1 MHNMAF
7 LDERRWG
14 VFHCLMGWIKHWLQ
28 YLEGLKPMVIPQSS
42 ILVASSTMQPTM
54 EFQINCCCLEGS
66 GRHVKAL
73 VELSTKCLWFVMIK
87 GIQMHVWVVSL
98 QVSPMICPNTWS
110 QFLKGACWF
119 AQLTYKHLKT
129 QSCFSDNVL
138 MSINC
143 CPFSWWMLDFD
154 GEATH
159 PNPSVNR
166 VHHQKLNLF
175 CDLRLLNE
183 DGDGYCTLVALH
195 LCASETPKTLGRC
208 PEFIW
213 ALVRTKGGGGGDDV
227 EGVFGGG
234 CQTKGLRV
242 RICGAC
248 SSTVLSSWM
257 EVSKRPRWGWFWSQS
272 RRGGEGGVA
281 SHHGAK
287 TAFACWHYYYVSCCL
302 KAWHYHLHLAH
313 LTVSGGGTS
322 FVNHSLGCPFWE
334 KRSRV
339 LSESRT
345 SSKQLKGQSLTLCS
359 VKQQRLHWSNKP
371 E

>member
-1 MHNMAF
+1 MLVRATNIQAPQNPKLF
-7 LDERRWG
+7 QWQCVDEHQLLSILMVNVGLRWGSNSPEPQCQPSSSPKIEFVLWSSIAQWGWGWLLHVGCPPSLRKWDTKNTWEVSRIYMSVSEDQRRW
-14 VFHCLMGWIKHWLQ
+14 W
-28 YLEGLKPMVIPQSS
+28 
-42 ILVASSTMQPTM
+42 
-54 EFQINCCCLEGS
+54 
-66 GRHVKAL
+66 GR
-73 VELSTKCLWFVMIK
+73 
-87 GIQMHVWVVSL
+87 
-98 QVSPMICPNTWS
+98 
-110 QFLKGACWF
+110 
-119 AQLTYKHLKT
+119 
-129 QSCFSDNVL
+129 
-138 MSINC
+138 
-143 CPFSWWMLDFD
+143 
-154 GEATH
+154 
-159 PNPSVNR
+159 
-166 VHHQKLNLF
+166 
-175 CDLRLLNE
+175 
-183 DGDGYCTLVALH
+183 
-195 LCASETPKTLGRC
+195 
-208 PEFIW
+208 
-213 ALVRTKGGGGGDDV
+213 V